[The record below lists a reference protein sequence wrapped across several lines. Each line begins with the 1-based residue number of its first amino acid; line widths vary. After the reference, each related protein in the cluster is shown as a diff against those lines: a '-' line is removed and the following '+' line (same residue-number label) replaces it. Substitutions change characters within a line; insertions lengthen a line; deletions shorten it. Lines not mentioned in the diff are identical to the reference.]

1 MSSMPTSTEPLS
13 TLSPASRPHRRRRPF
28 RPHRLPA
35 FGLVALSLLLPSAGL
50 RAADAPPA
58 EPGIDLTGIDRSVA
72 PGDDFFAHANGTWL
86 KTTEIPADRAAWGS
100 FAVLAE
106 EANRRTQELIQEAA
120 GAGASS
126 ADADARKVGDSYL
139 AFMDEAAIEAKGRKP
154 IEPELAA
161 IAALADK
168 AALARFLGAQLRAD
182 VDPLNMT
189 NFHTDRLF
197 GLWVSPDFDNPAK
210 NAAYLLQGGLGMP
223 DRDNYTAT
231 DATSAALQA
240 KYRAHIARMLEL
252 AGLSRPG
259 ESAGRADRIYA
270 LEAKIA
276 TVHATRTESMEVQ
289 RANNRWPLAE
299 FPTRAPGLSWPDFF
313 DAAGLGAQGA
323 KVSAL
328 MVWHPGAVT
337 GIAALANSEP
347 LAAWQDYLAFRAVDR
362 AAPLLSKAFVE
373 QKFAFY
379 GTALSGATQLRDR
392 WKRAV
397 DATNGALGEA
407 VGKLYAAKY
416 FPPEAKAEAQKM
428 VQNIVVAFG
437 KRVDNLDWMSPA
449 TRAKAKAKLDTLY
462 VGIGYPDRWRD
473 YSGLVVRRDDAF
485 GNAVRSELFDYTSAL
500 AELAQPV
507 DKTQWRMMPQTVNA
521 VNLPLQNAMNFPAA
535 ILQPPFFDARTD
547 PAQNYG
553 GIGVVIGHEISHS
566 FDDQGAQFDAGGRLA
581 NWWTDEDLKHFQ
593 AAAERLTAQYDAYEP
608 LPGSRVNGKLTLSE
622 NIADVAGI
630 AAAYDGYRAVYGG
643 KEGPS
648 AQGLAGDQRF
658 FLSFGQIWRSK
669 VRPEALRSSLL
680 TNGHAPGEYRADTV
694 RNVDAWYK
702 AFEVPK
708 TARLYLAPEARVR
721 VW

>member
-1 MSSMPTSTEPLS
+1 MRRSPVPHFARPRVLAACGILGLAISLTSP
-13 TLSPASRPHRRRRPF
+13 
-28 RPHRLPA
+28 
-35 FGLVALSLLLPSAGL
+35 GL
-50 RAADAPPA
+50 RAADAA
-58 EPGIDLTGIDRSVA
+58 TSEPGIDLAGIDRAVP
-72 PGDDFFAHANGTWL
+72 PGDDFFAYANGTWL
-86 KTTEIPADRAAWGS
+86 ATTEIPADRAAWGS

-106 EANRRTQELIQEAA
+106 EANRRTRELIQEAA
-120 GAGASS
+120 AAAS
-126 ADADARKVGDSYL
+126 ATDADARKVGDYYL
-139 AFMDEAAIEAKGRKP
+139 AFMDQAAIEAQGKRP

-161 IAALADK
+161 IATLADK

-197 GLWVSPDFDNPAK
+197 GLWVSPDIDNPAK

-231 DATSAALQA
+231 DETSRALQA
-240 KYRAHIARMLEL
+240 RYRAHIARMLEL
-252 AGLSRPG
+252 AGLSGPG
-259 ESAGRADRIYA
+259 ESAARADRIYA

-276 TVHATRTESMEVQ
+276 ATHATRTESMEVQ

-299 FPTRAPGLSWPDFF
+299 FPARAPGLDWPAFF
-313 DAAGLGAQGA
+313 DAAGLGARGA

-337 GIAALANSEP
+337 GIAALAASEP
-347 LAAWQDYLAFRAVDR
+347 LAAWQDYLAFRTVDR
-362 AAPLLSKAFVE
+362 AAPLLSQAFVD
-373 QKFAFY
+373 QQFAFY

-397 DATNGALGEA
+397 DATSGALGEA
-407 VGKLYAAKY
+407 VGKIYAAKY

-428 VQNIVVAFG
+428 VQNIVIAFG
-437 KRVDNLDWMSPA
+437 KRVDNLAWMSPA

-473 YSGLVVRRDDAF
+473 YSGLAVARDDAF
-485 GNAVRSELFDYTSAL
+485 GNAARSELFDYTSAL

-535 ILQPPFFDARTD
+535 ILQPPFFDPRTD

-566 FDDQGAQFDAGGRLA
+566 FDDQGAQFDASGRLA
-581 NWWTDEDLKHFQ
+581 NWWSDEDMKHFQ
-593 AAAERLTAQYDAYEP
+593 AAAQRLTAQYDAYEP

-648 AQGLAGDQRF
+648 AQGLTGDQRF

-669 VRPEALRSSLL
+669 IRPEALRSSLL
-680 TNGHAPGEYRADTV
+680 TNGHAPGEFRADTV
-694 RNVDAWYK
+694 RNVDAWYA
-702 AFEVPK
+702 AFQVPPA
-708 TARLYLAPEARVR
+708 TRLYLAPEARVR

>member
-1 MSSMPTSTEPLS
+1 MPTMPTSTEPLS
-13 TLSPASRPHRRRRPF
+13 SVFPASRPY
-28 RPHRLPA
+28 RLA
-35 FGLVALSLLLPSAGL
+35 ALAVAGLALLLTSSGV
-50 RAADAPPA
+50 RAADAAEA
-58 EPGIDLTGIDRSVA
+58 EPGLDLAGIDRTVA
-72 PGDDFFAHANGTWL
+72 PGDDFFAYANGTWL

-106 EANRRTQELIQEAA
+106 EANRRTKELIQEAA
-120 GAGASS
+120 TAELKPSTDAGT
-126 ADADARKVGDSYL
+126 RKVGDYYL
-139 AFMDEAAIEAKGRKP
+139 AFMDEAAIEARGKAP

-161 IAALADK
+161 IAAIADK
-168 AALARFLGAQLRAD
+168 AVLARFLGAQLRAD

-197 GLWVSPDFDNPAK
+197 GLWVSPDFDTPSK

-223 DRDNYTAT
+223 DRDNYTAS
-231 DATSAALQA
+231 DATSSELQA

-252 AGLSRPG
+252 AGLSQPA
-259 ESAGRADRIYA
+259 ESAARADRIYA

-276 TVHATRTESMEVQ
+276 ATHATRTESMEVQ
-289 RANNRWPLAE
+289 RANNRWPLPE
-299 FPTRAPGLSWPDFF
+299 FPTRAPGLDWPAFF
-313 DAAGLGAQGA
+313 DAAGLGARGA
-323 KVSAL
+323 KLGSL

-337 GIAALANSEP
+337 GIAALASSEP
-347 LAAWQDYLAFRAVDR
+347 LAAWQDYLAFRTVDR
-362 AAPLLSKAFVE
+362 SAPLLSKAFVD
-373 QKFAFY
+373 QNFAFY

-407 VGKLYAAKY
+407 VGRLYAAKY
-416 FPPEAKAEAQKM
+416 FPPEAKAEAQTM
-428 VQNIVVAFG
+428 VQNIVIAFG
-437 KRVDNLDWMSPA
+437 KRVDNLAWMSPA

-473 YSGLVVRRDDAF
+473 YSGLVVKREDAY
-485 GNAVRSELFDYTSAL
+485 GNAERSERFDYTTAL
-500 AELAQPV
+500 AELARPV
-507 DKTQWRMMPQTVNA
+507 DKTQWRMTPQTVNA

-566 FDDQGAQFDAGGRLA
+566 FDDQGALFDAGGRLA

-593 AAAERLTAQYDAYEP
+593 AAAQRLTAQYDAYEP

-648 AQGLAGDQRF
+648 AQGLTGDQRF

-680 TNGHAPGEYRADTV
+680 TNGHAPGEFRADTV
-694 RNVDAWYK
+694 RNIDAWYK
-702 AFEVPK
+702 AFSVPQG
-708 TARLYLAPEARVR
+708 TRLYLAPEGRVR